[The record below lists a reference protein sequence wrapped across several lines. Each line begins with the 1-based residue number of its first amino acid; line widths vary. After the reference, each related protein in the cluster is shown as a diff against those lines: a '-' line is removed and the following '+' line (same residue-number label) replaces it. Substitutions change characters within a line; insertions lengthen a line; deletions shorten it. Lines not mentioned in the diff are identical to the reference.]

1 MHRLFRSQVMMS
13 FASYLRRFRIMS
25 GSERLL
31 LAEATIV
38 LTAASAA
45 IRVLP
50 FRRVVRAI
58 AASPGDKH
66 MADAEASKEA
76 ILRTRWAIEACAR
89 VLPWRIVCF
98 QKGLAMQ
105 WMLQRR
111 HVPTRLHY
119 GVRQDQQKG
128 LSAHVWVTHQ
138 GEPIIGGEEA
148 DKHSCLAT
156 FPASEAV
163 EEEKGGVGPARP
175 RTNDAKC

>member
-1 MHRLFRSQVMMS
+1 MS
-13 FASYLRRFRIMS
+13 FASYRRRFSQLSWNERI
-25 GSERLL
+25 L

-38 LTAASAA
+38 LSAASGA

-50 FRRVVRAI
+50 FRQIVRAI
-58 AASPGDKH
+58 AASPDAERL
-66 MADAEASKEA
+66 ADADARQSA

-89 VLPWRIVCF
+89 VLPWKIVCF

-119 GVRQDQQKG
+119 GVRQDEQKG
-128 LSAHVWVTHQ
+128 LSAHVWVTHE

-156 FPASEAV
+156 FPAFEAAD
-163 EEEKGGVGPARP
+163 EQKGGAGPARP
-175 RTNDAKC
+175 RTNNAKC